1 MGDPILFQHLFFQV
15 LLINLSLPILATNIK
30 FTQKTKDQIKIFN
43 FYSFYSKFKEYY
55 PNYKLPS
62 TEFLEWFVGFT
73 EGEGSFTLAKRGDLA
88 FIVTQSSSDINS
100 LNYIKDN
107 LGFGRV
113 VIQSTKQNTHRFV
126 VQDVKNLTLICLI
139 FNGALW
145 LGTSQEWCLR
155 LSNSGDLLKLLI
167 PSNIRNTVCGWI
179 NYSCE
184 VISQRMIEKEMDNRG
199 SKSVISSTLGEIIGK
214 EQRVHGNR
222 TINSVL
228 RCTLMG
234 YVSRYQT
241 SIPSKQIN
249 TQTRSYTS
257 FDRVNFKLH
266 PWGILL

>member
-1 MGDPILFQHLFFQV
+1 
-15 LLINLSLPILATNIK
+15 
-30 FTQKTKDQIKIFN
+30 
-43 FYSFYSKFKEYY
+43 
-55 PNYKLPS
+55 
-62 TEFLEWFVGFT
+62 
-73 EGEGSFTLAKRGDLA
+73 
-88 FIVTQSSSDINS
+88 
-100 LNYIKDN
+100 
-107 LGFGRV
+107 
-113 VIQSTKQNTHRFV
+113 
-126 VQDVKNLTLICLI
+126 
-139 FNGALW
+139 
-145 LGTSQEWCLR
+145 
-155 LSNSGDLLKLLI
+155 
-167 PSNIRNTVCGWI
+167 
-179 NYSCE
+179 
-184 VISQRMIEKEMDNRG
+184 MIEKEMDNRG